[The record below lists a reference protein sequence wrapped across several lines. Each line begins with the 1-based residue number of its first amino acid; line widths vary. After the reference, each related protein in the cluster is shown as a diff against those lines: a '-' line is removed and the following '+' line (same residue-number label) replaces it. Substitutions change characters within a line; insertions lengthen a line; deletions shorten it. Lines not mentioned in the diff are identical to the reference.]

1 MNRPHI
7 LGITGG
13 IASGKSEVTRI
24 LAAQGAVIIHA
35 DQIGHQVLHSDE
47 LREPLLALF
56 GNEILA
62 ENLPSSTLQFT
73 AHPPIDR
80 KKVAQLVFGSTD
92 LARER
97 KAKLEALTHP
107 RIRRQIRREIEQA
120 INGSPNA
127 SDPLTPVAEIPTA
140 TPRNSSEWI
149 VLDVPLLFESGWSNA
164 CDVIWFIDAS
174 TPTRLARAKQRGW
187 SEQDFLN
194 REATQLPT
202 DQKIQRADLV
212 IPNNG
217 TLADLSMQVE
227 EALRKSIAFPLRK
240 TLRFPS

>member
-13 IASGKSEVTRI
+13 IASGKSEVTRT
-24 LAAQGAVIIHA
+24 LAAQGAIIIHA
-35 DQIGHQVLHSDE
+35 DQIGHQVLQSDE

-62 ENLPSSTLQFT
+62 ENLPSSTPQST

-80 KKVAQLVFGSTD
+80 KKVAQLVFGTTD

-107 RIRRQIRREIEQA
+107 RIRFQIRRTIEQA

-127 SDPLTPVAEIPTA
+127 SAPLTPVAEIPTA
-140 TPRNSSEWI
+140 PPRNSSEWI

-174 TPTRLARAKQRGW
+174 APTRLARAKQRGW

-194 REATQLPT
+194 REATQWPT
-202 DQKIQRADLV
+202 DQKRQHADLV

-227 EALRKSIAFPLRK
+227 EALRKSIAFPLR
-240 TLRFPS
+240 TNLRFPS

>member
-13 IASGKSEVTRI
+13 IASGKSEVTRM
-24 LAAQGAVIIHA
+24 LATQGAIIIHA

-62 ENLPSSTLQFT
+62 ENLPSSTPQST
-73 AHPPIDR
+73 AYPPIDR
-80 KKVAQLVFGSTD
+80 KKISQLVFGTSD

-97 KAKLEALTHP
+97 KTKLEALTHP
-107 RIRRQIRREIEQA
+107 RIRQQIRTQIEQA
-120 INGSPNA
+120 INDSTKVSGPMT
-127 SDPLTPVAEIPTA
+127 LVADSPTA
-140 TPRNSSEWI
+140 PPKQPVEWI
-149 VLDVPLLFESGWSNA
+149 VLDIPLLFESGWSNA

-174 TPTRLARAKQRGW
+174 ASKRLERARRRGW
-187 SEQDFLN
+187 SEQEFLN
-194 REATQLPT
+194 REATQWPT
-202 DQKIQRADLV
+202 DQKRQHADVV
-212 IPNNG
+212 IENNG
-217 TLADLSMQVE
+217 TLEDLSMLVE
-227 EALRKSIAFPLRK
+227 EALRKSIAFPLRT

>member
-24 LAAQGAVIIHA
+24 LAAQGAIIIHA

-62 ENLPSSTLQFT
+62 ENLPSSSLQST

-80 KKVAQLVFGSTD
+80 KKVAQLVFGATD

-107 RIRRQIRREIEQA
+107 CIRRQIRREIEQA
-120 INGSPNA
+120 INDSTNA
-127 SDPLTPVAEIPTA
+127 TIPPATVSEIPTA
-140 TPRNSSEWI
+140 PTSKFLKWI

-174 TPTRLARAKQRGW
+174 APTRLARAKQRGW

-194 REATQLPT
+194 REATQWPT
-202 DQKIQRADLV
+202 DQKRQHADIV

-217 TLADLSMQVE
+217 TLADLSSQVD
-227 EALRKSIAFPLRK
+227 EALRKSIAFPLRT